1 MHQQRDNLFRGLL
14 EAPIVRATD
23 DGDAGGS
30 LMYGHFA
37 VFNIWTEIDSFF
49 EGQFMERLAPGAF
62 KKTIR
67 ENRGGVRVQYDHGYD
82 TFIGSAPLGP
92 VEELKEDNVG
102 AYYEVP
108 LIDTDYNRDRVL
120 PLLQGRRIDGET
132 GDSLLGASFRFRVV
146 QDKWDDEPDPSD
158 DNPKGIPER
167 TILEVRLYE
176 FGPVVFP
183 AYIQATAKVRSLTD
197 HYESLRLARMGTSAR
212 AAQQI
217 AETAGVATV
226 PDEPPVAGIATSGLS
241 PAQRREV
248 LFPFLSRKD
257 DTAA

>member
-14 EAPIVRATD
+14 EAPTVRAAG

-49 EGQFMERLAPGAF
+49 EGRFMERLAPGAF

-82 TFIGSAPLGP
+82 SFIGSAPLGP
-92 VEELKEDNVG
+92 IDELREDDVG

-108 LIDTDYNRDRVL
+108 LVDTDYNRDRVL
-120 PLLQGRRIDGET
+120 PLLQGRRIDGEA

-146 QDKWDDEPDPSD
+146 RDEWDDEPDPSD
-158 DNPKGIPER
+158 DNPKAIPER

-183 AYIQATAKVRSLTD
+183 AYSQATAKVRSLTD
-197 HYESLRLARMGTSAR
+197 HFESLRLARMGTSAR

-217 AETAGVATV
+217 AETAGIATV
-226 PDEPPVAGIATSGLS
+226 PNETPAAGIATSGAT
-241 PAQRREV
+241 PGEREAFFRS
-248 LFPFLSRKD
+248 LLIRK